1 MPLWVWCFGLFI
13 ASLTTSLVSAAV
25 LPRSKIMLLRR
36 FGVIPRTNLS
46 LRAVSSQVDL
56 IARLRDKSCKHNNI
70 PESIVEKVGR
80 NLHLQQHHPLN
91 IIKRR

>member
-1 MPLWVWCFGLFI
+1 MHLWVWHFGLFI
-13 ASLTTSLVSAAV
+13 TLTTSLAV
-25 LPRSKIMLLRR
+25 LTRSKIMLLRR
-36 FGVIPRTNLS
+36 FGVIPRSNLS
-46 LRAVSSQVDL
+46 LRAVSSQADL
-56 IARLRDKSCKHNNI
+56 IARLRDKSCKQNNI